1 MVSGDIMAEETKNL
15 GEIINTFDAAAGEAL
30 GKRESHTPRIE
41 APKVVAADEPFEL
54 KVSVQNHPNKVEHSI
69 RWIEVYFREDGRAFN
84 PTTLARVEFTPV
96 SSEPE
101 AKLKVRLSKSGSI
114 MALEYCNV
122 HGLWSAIEY
131 IKVE

>member
-1 MVSGDIMAEETKNL
+1 MAEDKKNL
-15 GEIINTFDAAAGEAL
+15 GEMINTFDAAAGEAL

-41 APKVVAADEPFEL
+41 APKAVKADETFEV

-69 RWIEVYFREDGRAFN
+69 RWIEVYFREDGRPFK
-84 PTTLARVEFTPV
+84 PIMLARVDFTPV
-96 SSEPE
+96 YSEPE

-114 MALEYCNV
+114 LAMEYCNV
-122 HGLWSAIEY
+122 HGLWSAKEE

>member
-1 MVSGDIMAEETKNL
+1 MAGENKHL
-15 GEIINTFDAAAGEAL
+15 GEMINTFDAAAGEAL

-41 APKVVAADEPFEL
+41 APKAVKAEEVFEL
-54 KVSVQNHPNKVEHSI
+54 KVSVQNHPNKAEHSI

-84 PTTLARVEFTPV
+84 PIMLARMEFAPV

-101 AKLKVRLSKSGSI
+101 AKLKVRLSKSGTI

-122 HGLWSAIEY
+122 HGLWSAKED
-131 IKVE
+131 IKVG

>member
-1 MVSGDIMAEETKNL
+1 MAEENKHL
-15 GEIINTFDAAAGEAL
+15 GEMINTFDAAAGEAL

-41 APKVVAADEPFEL
+41 APKAVKADETFEL

-69 RWIEVYFREDGRAFN
+69 KWIEVYFREDGRPFN
-84 PTTLARVEFTPV
+84 PIMLARAAFTPV
-96 SSEPE
+96 YSDPE

-122 HGLWSAIEY
+122 HGLWSAKED

>member
-1 MVSGDIMAEETKNL
+1 MAEDTKNL

-30 GKRESHTPRIE
+30 GKREGHTPRIE
-41 APKVVAADEPFEL
+41 APKAVGADEPFEV

-84 PTTLARVEFTPV
+84 PIMLARVEFAPV

-114 MALEYCNV
+114 MAMEYCNV
-122 HGLWSAIEY
+122 HGLWSAKQD

>member
-1 MVSGDIMAEETKNL
+1 MTEETKNL
-15 GEIINTFDAAAGEAL
+15 GEMINTFDAAAGDAL

-41 APKVVAADEPFEL
+41 APKSVKADEPFEM

-84 PTTLARVEFTPV
+84 PIMLARIEFSPA

-101 AKLKVRLSKSGSI
+101 AKLKVKLSKSGSI
-114 MALEYCNV
+114 MAIEYCNV
-122 HGLWSAIEY
+122 HGLWSAKED